1 MIRDAQFYDFIAQGL
16 VSMGYVRNG
25 QASLDMYLQ
34 DMFAEKWNAEATY
47 ANMGF
52 PLDPDIKLHPTYEQI
67 EATIRPYTMAAYVD
81 YDSDGPSKSVDG
93 LMLKSG
99 EIPIFKHEVYL
110 DRKKIKEKMALTDVL
125 GGMSNEIVDAVMALF
140 FTAVDDLIGGN
151 FNTVQFQRHQIVG
164 NYGKLVINAENNPY
178 GLPLEIDFG
187 VPAANKH
194 ESVWYTKAADGTIT
208 QATGVGTD
216 VKPIDIANKIVE
228 DAEEDD
234 FAPAGHW
241 ECSKKTKN
249 DLLKLE
255 YFREMYALA
264 TRPDIT
270 NDAKRVAWSYTLEDD
285 IIWQYIQNRIGR
297 IEVTDAVGSVEFIN
311 PTTKKAQYH
320 NIQAFPEGVLVY
332 VPNGE
337 IGSVQSGKPIWIDSG
352 CTRSALYDG
361 GRTLI
366 REIRN
371 GEYMTIKTK
380 SESQT
385 LCVPNSTRWFY
396 YLSVMGEASS
406 SSQSSQSSQSSE

>member
-125 GGMSNEIVDAVMALF
+125 GGMNNEIVDAVMSLF

-187 VPAANKH
+187 VPEANKH

-208 QATGVGTD
+208 QASGVGTD
-216 VKPIDIANKIVE
+216 VKPIDVAQKIVE
-228 DAEEDD
+228 DAEEND

-249 DLLKLE
+249 DLLKME

-297 IEVTDAVGSVEFIN
+297 IEVIDAVGSVEFIN

-396 YLSVMGEASS
+396 YLSVMGEAQ
-406 SSQSSQSSQSSE
+406 SQAGNDEP